1 MYLSAAVNVLM
12 DVALVAIAIPN
23 ILPLKLPRTQK
34 AALIGVASLSI
45 LVTISSIVRV
55 VRVFNLSSSKDFSWD
70 TSDITTWSAIEINVG
85 IFCAAAPAIRPLI
98 RAVIGILGSMNS
110 TDNRRPSNR
119 RYPYGNIDT
128 SGRARA
134 IELSGG
140 ETFDATH
147 TKSRFWSKVGAG
159 ANISDGDSTKGV
171 LNYKAADT
179 GTGILH
185 TVVVRIDVDSD
196 EERARR
202 DDEDENRNYV

>member
-1 MYLSAAVNVLM
+1 MS
-12 DVALVAIAIPN
+12 
-23 ILPLKLPRTQK
+23 RTDPCH
-34 AALIGVASLSI
+34 LG
-45 LVTISSIVRV
+45 
-55 VRVFNLSSSKDFSWD
+55 D

-85 IFCAAAPAIRPLI
+85 IFGAAAPAIRPLI
-98 RAVIGILGSMNS
+98 RAVIGSFGSMNS

-119 RYPYGNIDT
+119 RYPYGNIDMT
-128 SGRARA
+128 GRTRA

-159 ANISDGDSTKGV
+159 ANVSDGDSTKGV